1 MILVIESTS
10 KLNTIKI
17 LLDIKDQFSRIFI
30 LSNPFNIPLDGN
42 YEFINN
48 IDSLSEYIYI
58 KDTCKVNKDKIIKF
72 KNISQDANKI
82 YAANKYDDIFILFCM
97 ITGKIQTYFKEFE
110 PDYLKCISKIDKS
123 IMDNFDDN
131 VVDILFKVNP
141 ITDPKMYKYN
151 KHKTGELYYTG
162 III

>member
-1 MILVIESTS
+1 MILVIKSTS

-30 LSNPFNIPLDGN
+30 LSSPFSIPLDGN

-48 IDSLSEYIYI
+48 LDNLFEYIYI
-58 KDTCKVNKDKIIKF
+58 KDTCKINKEQIIKF
-72 KNISQDANKI
+72 TNITADANKI

-97 ITGKIQTYFKEFE
+97 ITGKIKTSFTEFE
-110 PDYLKCISKIDKS
+110 PDYLKCVSKIDKS
-123 IMDNFDDN
+123 VIDNIDN
-131 VVDILFKVNP
+131 VVNILFKVDS
-141 ITDPKMYKYN
+141 IIDPKMYKYN

>member
-1 MILVIESTS
+1 LILVIESTS

-30 LSNPFNIPLDGN
+30 LSNPFSIPLDGN

>member
-1 MILVIESTS
+1 M
-10 KLNTIKI
+10 
-17 LLDIKDQFSRIFI
+17 
-30 LSNPFNIPLDGN
+30 SNPFNIPLDGN

-162 III
+162 IIIWNLVLLFLLTLITQSREMLS